1 VSAVTD
7 GLRSGAQHP
16 QAAHPRAV
24 HASRVTADFGAEPSG
39 PYDLAL
45 REGAR
50 ELFLHEVGSSRRP
63 DVIPVW
69 RFSAAADAVERE
81 LLGRGAGPVLDLGC
95 GPGRMVL
102 ASLVAGR
109 PALGVDSSR
118 AAVELATARGLPV
131 LRRSLFE
138 PLPGEGRWGTVLLLD
153 GNIGIGGD
161 PARLLDRAAALAR
174 HGGTVIVEGHPDA
187 AEHTSFDAVLVD
199 AHGRRSTPFRW
210 ARVGA
215 AALRRHARRAGLRLT
230 HEWRAG
236 ERTFCEYT
244 VPMPR

>member
-1 VSAVTD
+1 VRTDSVS
-7 GLRSGAQHP
+7 
-16 QAAHPRAV
+16 
-24 HASRVTADFGAEPSG
+24 ADFGAEPAG
-39 PYDLAL
+39 PYDFAL

-50 ELFLHEVGSSRRP
+50 ELFLHEVGSTGRP

-81 LLGRGAGPVLDLGC
+81 LLEHGTGPVLDLGC

-102 ASLVAGR
+102 ASLIAGR

-161 PARLLDRAAALAR
+161 PGRLLHRAAALAR
-174 HGGTVIVEGHPDA
+174 PGGTVIVEGHPDA
-187 AEHTSFDAVLVD
+187 AEHASFDAVLVD
-199 AHGRRSTPFRW
+199 AHGRRSAPFRW
-210 ARVGA
+210 ARAGA
-215 AALRRHARRAGLRLT
+215 GALRRHAWRAGLRLT
-230 HEWRAG
+230 REWRAG
-236 ERTFCEYT
+236 DRTFCEYA